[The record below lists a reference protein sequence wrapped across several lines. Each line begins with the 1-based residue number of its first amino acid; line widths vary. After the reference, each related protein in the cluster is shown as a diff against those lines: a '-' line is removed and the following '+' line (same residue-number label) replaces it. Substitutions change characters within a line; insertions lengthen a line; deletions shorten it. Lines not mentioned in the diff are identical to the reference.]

1 MLRLQS
7 RLVALLGTAPGCQ
20 RETFVFVFRLQRR
33 ANFFTQS
40 RAHSNDVTK
49 VDLLEHIEYS
59 DMRDK
64 LVAEEE
70 NGSIGPL
77 GKVLELFCK
86 FGCYVLHYDLSRFG
100 FRFVNTS
107 STVVWE
113 WLRRCFSS
121 MLWASLPLTILG
133 WTFDQSQRIVNY
145 QKITCD
151 LLWII
156 FPGLSQHLVE
166 SERWRNRGR

>member
-7 RLVALLGTAPGCQ
+7 GLAAILGRAPGCQ
-20 RETFVFVFRLQRR
+20 RETFVFVFRLHKR
-33 ANFFTQS
+33 ANLLTQS
-40 RAHSNDVTK
+40 RAHNNDVTK

-64 LVAEEE
+64 LEAEEK

-77 GKVLELFCK
+77 GKVLALSCK
-86 FGCYVLHYDLSRFG
+86 FGYYDLSRIG

-145 QKITCD
+145 QKITSD

>member
-20 RETFVFVFRLQRR
+20 RETFVIVSMLHRR

-64 LVAEEE
+64 LEAEEK

-77 GKVLELFCK
+77 GKVLALSCK
-86 FGCYVLHYDLSRFG
+86 FGYYDLSL
-100 FRFVNTS
+100 V
-107 STVVWE
+107 
-113 WLRRCFSS
+113 
-121 MLWASLPLTILG
+121 LG
-133 WTFDQSQRIVNY
+133 
-145 QKITCD
+145 
-151 LLWII
+151 L
-156 FPGLSQHLVE
+156 
-166 SERWRNRGR
+166 

>member
-20 RETFVFVFRLQRR
+20 RETFVIVSMLHRR

-40 RAHSNDVTK
+40 RAHNNDVTK

-86 FGCYVLHYDLSRFG
+86 IGYYV
-100 FRFVNTS
+100 
-107 STVVWE
+107 
-113 WLRRCFSS
+113 
-121 MLWASLPLTILG
+121 
-133 WTFDQSQRIVNY
+133 
-145 QKITCD
+145 
-151 LLWII
+151 
-156 FPGLSQHLVE
+156 
-166 SERWRNRGR
+166 

>member
-20 RETFVFVFRLQRR
+20 RETFVFVIRLQRR

-40 RAHSNDVTK
+40 RAHNNDVTK

-86 FGCYVLHYDLSRFG
+86 FGCYVLHYDLSRIG

-107 STVVWE
+107 STVV
-113 WLRRCFSS
+113 
-121 MLWASLPLTILG
+121 
-133 WTFDQSQRIVNY
+133 
-145 QKITCD
+145 
-151 LLWII
+151 
-156 FPGLSQHLVE
+156 
-166 SERWRNRGR
+166 